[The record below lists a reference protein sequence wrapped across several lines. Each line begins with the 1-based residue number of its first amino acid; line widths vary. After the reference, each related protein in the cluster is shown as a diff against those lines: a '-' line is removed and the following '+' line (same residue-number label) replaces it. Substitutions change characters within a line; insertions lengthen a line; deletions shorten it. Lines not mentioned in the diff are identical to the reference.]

1 MTTTVL
7 YVGGTGRSGSTVL
20 ANLLGEADNA
30 VSVGE
35 VRFLWERGVL
45 EDRLCGCGEHFS
57 QCPFWQEVLTA
68 AYPTGAPSAAAVIH
82 RLRNRTRMRQLPG
95 LLASTR
101 GVDDLAAVLAP
112 LYRAIAEVAGADIVV
127 DSSKLP
133 TYAALL
139 QAVPELDVRML
150 HLVRDPRAAAFS
162 WRRVKELPDKGART
176 TMERRGIVKSASLW
190 SVWNGALEYIWRDR
204 PDAYYRMSY
213 ENFVDDP
220 ASELRA
226 AMAAFA
232 LAGQPWS
239 ALTSPRSAR
248 VSTHHTVAG
257 NPARLR
263 QGTVQLQ
270 LDDEW
275 LASMPR
281 RDQVAVET
289 VAAPLLHRYGY
300 RKNQF
305 VATTPAP

>member
-20 ANLLGEADNA
+20 ANLLGEADGL

-35 VRFLWERGVL
+35 VRFLWERGIQ

-57 QCPFWQEVLTA
+57 QCPFWQDVLTV
-68 AYPTGAPSAAAVIH
+68 AYPQGPPAATAVIQ
-82 RLRNRTRMRQLPG
+82 RLQNRTRMRKLPG
-95 LLASTR
+95 LLSGQR
-101 GVDDLAAVLAP
+101 PSGDLAEVLDP
-112 LYRAIAEVAGADIVV
+112 LYRAIAEVAGARVVV

-139 QAVPELDVRML
+139 RTVPGLDVRML

-162 WRRVKELPDKGART
+162 WRRVKELPDKGSRT

-190 SVWNGALEYIWRDR
+190 SVWNGALEYMWRDR
-204 PDAYYRMSY
+204 PGAYYRMGY
-213 ENFVDDP
+213 ERFIDDP
-220 ASELRA
+220 AVELRA
-226 AMAAFA
+226 AMAAFD
-232 LAGQPWS
+232 LPGEPWS
-239 ALTSPRSAR
+239 ALTGPRSAR

-263 QGTVQLQ
+263 QGSVTLR

-275 LASMPR
+275 LDSMPR
-281 RDQVAVET
+281 RDQMAVEAVT
-289 VAAPLLHRYGY
+289 APLLRRYGY
-300 RKNQF
+300 ERQPT
-305 VATTPAP
+305 APAPVS